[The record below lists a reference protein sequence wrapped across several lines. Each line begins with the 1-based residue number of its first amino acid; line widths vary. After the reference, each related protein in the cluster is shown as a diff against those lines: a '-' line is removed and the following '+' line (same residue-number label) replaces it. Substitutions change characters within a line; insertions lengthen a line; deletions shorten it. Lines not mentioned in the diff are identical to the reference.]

1 MTNLDSILKIR
12 DITLLTKVCLVKAI
26 IFPEIFNFNEVQI
39 IHNFFLNY
47 IFDFLSKESSPY
59 SYTSCVYFPRLVL
72 KYIVGGGQANVNGF
86 KF

>member
-1 MTNLDSILKIR
+1 MTWQIQLTVLY
-12 DITLLTKVCLVKAI
+12 DIYEFSLQAKK
-26 IFPEIFNFNEVQI
+26 
-39 IHNFFLNY
+39 FFFY